1 MATVQPR
8 ATGRRS
14 PLGALADR
22 IGWRRSVAEPTVD
35 PIPLDRPRVGSAP
48 VTETIDEF
56 CRAAASISS
65 IAEVTARS
73 RGEHV
78 DFIVRGDRV
87 WHETIDSLEPRLH
100 DLIVS
105 RGADFDYIVV
115 RPGIDPQPSGYTSVY
130 VRA

>member
-8 ATGRRS
+8 ATGRRN

-22 IGWRRSVAEPTVD
+22 IGWRRSDVAPPAEALPSE
-35 PIPLDRPRVGSAP
+35 RPRVGSAP

-56 CRAAASISS
+56 CRAAATISS

-78 DFIVRGDRV
+78 DFIVRGDRA
-87 WHETIDSLEPRLH
+87 WHETIDVLEPRLH

-105 RGADFDYIVV
+105 RGADFDYVVV
-115 RPGIDPQPSGYTSVY
+115 RPGVDPQPTGYTTVY